1 MNYLEIIET
10 TENIEKK
17 SDLLQEELDFLNNF
31 ESKYLA
37 SDYGHFFLAH
47 DNNAIFWGERIISF
61 KDEVVDTWNAV
72 ITLSHVKTKE
82 EKALEMKDNKALPPQ
97 EAWGKFF
104 DEKILHKEE

>member
-1 MNYLEIIET
+1 MALKEFIKKNHRKIKYVLALIFLGMMIISIERYMNYLEIIET

-17 SDLLQEELDFLNNF
+17 SDLLQEELDFVNNF

-61 KDEVVDTWNAV
+61 KDEIVDT
-72 ITLSHVKTKE
+72 
-82 EKALEMKDNKALPPQ
+82 
-97 EAWGKFF
+97 
-104 DEKILHKEE
+104 